1 MSGVWEISSLVVQG
15 SPPPGSWSKRNTLFL
30 GVYISHIKEDS
41 NWPSLEHMP
50 ALYQHYTRRI
60 WAFCYWAKLGSTHPH
75 GKTNLR
81 TSVVVRKV
89 QHYCRTP
96 SRENGWLML
105 KRPKLP
111 KGFQGRDFK
120 GKLKERV
127 AEGEGC
133 RMPDQLM
140 DIFLVGWWRGN
151 WVVFSELTVSTFWFW
166 LVWVLPVCGHHFFHL
181 MGILVSIK
189 QLKDMAQNIIYH
201 PWWETKGPW
210 LCIMAKLFIVSY
222 LAVLI
227 SAFSHLKLF
236 SETQGSLRR
245 LKLFSYKQKAEDMA
259 LDRG

>member
-1 MSGVWEISSLVVQG
+1 MYPSGIAGCRHSNFIAKALSINTYLSYDIASSCAFCTFIQEGVSGVWEISSLVVQG

-75 GKTNLR
+75 GKTNLL

-127 AEGEGC
+127 AEC
-133 RMPDQLM
+133 LISSW
-140 DIFLVGWWRGN
+140 IF
-151 WVVFSELTVSTFWFW
+151 FW
-166 LVWVLPVCGHHFFHL
+166 LVGGEVTGWY
-181 MGILVSIK
+181 LVS
-189 QLKDMAQNIIYH
+189 
-201 PWWETKGPW
+201 
-210 LCIMAKLFIVSY
+210 
-222 LAVLI
+222 
-227 SAFSHLKLF
+227 
-236 SETQGSLRR
+236 
-245 LKLFSYKQKAEDMA
+245 
-259 LDRG
+259 